1 MTVEEESNSNQ
12 YHIVA
17 GAYKEISNA
26 DRALQSLLDLGY
38 KAKKISPNKH
48 GLYPILYGSY
58 ATIEEAKTALQTIKE
73 THNKDAWMLVLEL
86 EK

>member
-1 MTVEEESNSNQ
+1 
-12 YHIVA
+12 
-17 GAYKEISNA
+17 
-26 DRALQSLLDLGY
+26 LDLGY
-38 KAKKISPNKH
+38 KAKKITPNKH